1 MYRTYGDMI
10 SIEYIAGLFD
20 GEGTV
25 GIYKVTNGESEKI
38 YWSITL
44 NISGSF
50 RPVLEA
56 IQAFF
61 GFGSIYSSKRNKKL
75 IATRYGSL
83 DTSLC
88 KQGWR
93 WEIRN
98 KNDSKEFLSKI
109 LPHLHEKKEQVELTL
124 AFIDGKIAGP
134 EASLQCKALKKFNFT
149 KEDNLEIKLHTDLA
163 GCKSPCAKFNE
174 ENLKDIRTRLE
185 YGEMQSSIAKSYNTN
200 RSVIWKIKHGL
211 SYPSHT

>member
-1 MYRTYGDMI
+1 MVTV
-10 SIEYIAGLFD
+10 EYIAGLFD
-20 GEGTV
+20 GEGSV
-25 GIYKVTNGESEKI
+25 GIYKVVGKRHNINWTAR
-38 YWSITL
+38 L

-50 RPVLEA
+50 RPVLEE
-56 IQAFF
+56 IQQLF
-61 GFGSIYSSKRNKKL
+61 GFGNIYSTKRNKKL

-83 DTSLC
+83 DISLC
-88 KQGWR
+88 KQGWIWQVTNR
-93 WEIRN
+93 MYV
-98 KNDSKEFLSKI
+98 KEFLSKI

-134 EASLQCKALKKFNFT
+134 EASAQCKALKKFNFS

-185 YGEMQSSIAKSYNTN
+185 CGEMQSSIAKSYNTN